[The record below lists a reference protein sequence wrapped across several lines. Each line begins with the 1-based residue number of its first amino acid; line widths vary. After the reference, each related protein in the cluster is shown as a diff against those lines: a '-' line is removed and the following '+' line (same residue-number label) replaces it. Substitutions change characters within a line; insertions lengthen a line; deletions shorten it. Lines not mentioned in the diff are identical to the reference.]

1 LFQYIQLG
9 ILPYLVI
16 GIYSNNMSLV
26 RFTLVFCFIFMG
38 LVAHAQDS
46 FLDSLNH
53 LLDTNPSDSVRASV
67 YGDLCWHYKYS
78 DAEKALAFGHEAA
91 SLAQKHH
98 YNQLLAYAYNNMG
111 IVFWAKSDYDSAAY
125 YIKRTSRL
133 YRELE
138 NERGVTVTLTN
149 LGLIFQNQGKYD
161 SALNYQLN
169 ALRMVDK
176 IDDKSLKGS
185 ILTNVG
191 NVYFLMKDFD
201 KSKAYYF
208 DALHLKKQLAQE
220 GFHQNIQKTLL
231 NIGNVYS
238 KKENLD
244 SAIYY
249 FNETVPYAQKAED
262 YKNLS
267 LVYTDLGYAYSKK
280 HQYDKANRYFE
291 KALNIFNQSY
301 YENDY
306 DLSILLWSMAEN
318 ELRRTHLKSA
328 VSYGEQSLELS
339 KSLENVNRLK
349 DAYELLADIY
359 EADGQLENALHA
371 QKNFA
376 IYKDSLLNIEKNK
389 KIAELETKYETEKKD
404 QALQLLNHDI
414 ELQKAA
420 NTRNTIIIIALI
432 VILALLLFVF
442 YLWRL
447 RERTKHEQV
456 LNEQKLRMREAQ
468 IKAIVNSEEKERK
481 RFASDLHDSMGQLIS
496 ALSLNI
502 KSLQSQN
509 GNHTTRD
516 EVFENSMQILG
527 DIQQE
532 IRNIA
537 FNLMPHILTK
547 EGLIAAVKEL
557 IYRINKSHTIRAQL
571 QVFGLEGQL
580 NEVYEI
586 SLYRIIQEW
595 ISNIIKYGTASSIYI
610 QFTAHD
616 EEIVLTIEDDGEG
629 FDPQNLEIGSG
640 NGWKNINIRKNLINA
655 ELEIDSQEGRK
666 NTMLTITFSKMAA
679 LRALSFRIP
688 SNRY

>member
-1 LFQYIQLG
+1 MFQYIQLG

-16 GIYSNNMSLV
+16 GIYLNNMSLA
-26 RFTLVFCFIFMG
+26 RFTLVFWFVFMG
-38 LVAHAQDS
+38 LATHAQDS

-53 LLDTNPSDSVRASV
+53 LLATNPSDSVRASV

-78 DAEKALAFGHEAA
+78 DAEKALSYGYEAA
-91 SLAQKHH
+91 SLAQKHN
-98 YNQLLAYAYNNMG
+98 YNQLLAYAFNNLG
-111 IVFWAKSDYDSAAY
+111 IVFWAKSDYDSAAF
-125 YIKRTSRL
+125 YIKRTSQL
-133 YRELE
+133 YRALE

-161 SALNYQLN
+161 SALTYQLN

-191 NVYFLMKDFD
+191 NVYFLMEDFD

-208 DALHLKKQLAQE
+208 EALQLKKQLTQE

-238 KKENLD
+238 KLEDLD

-249 FNETVPYAQKAED
+249 FKKTEPFAQEAKD

-280 HQYDKANRYFE
+280 HQYEKANEFFE
-291 KALNIFNQSY
+291 KALDIFNQSH

-306 DLSILLWSMAEN
+306 DLSILLWTIAEN
-318 ELRRTHLKSA
+318 ELRRSHLKSA
-328 VSYGEQSLELS
+328 VTYGEQSLELS
-339 KSLENVNRLK
+339 KSLENVNRMK

-359 EADGQLENALHA
+359 EANGQLENALTA

-389 KIAELETKYETEKKD
+389 QIAELETKYETEKKD

-432 VILALLLFVF
+432 IILALLLFVF
-442 YLWRL
+442 YQWKL
-447 RERTKHEQV
+447 RERSKHQQV
-456 LNEQKLRMREAQ
+456 LSEQKVRMREAQ

-481 RFASDLHDSMGQLIS
+481 RFAADLHDSMGQLIS

-516 EVFENSMQILG
+516 EVFENSMHILG

-547 EGLIAAVKEL
+547 EGLVAAINEL
-557 IYRINKSHTIRAQL
+557 IYRLNKSQEIKADL
-571 QVFGLEGQL
+571 QVFGLNHRL

-586 SLYRIIQEW
+586 SLYRIVQEW
-595 ISNIIKYGTASSIYI
+595 VSNIIKHGSAKSIFI
-610 QFTAHD
+610 QITAHD
-616 EEIVLTIEDDGEG
+616 QEIVLTIEDDGAG
-629 FDPQNLEIGSG
+629 FNPQDLEKSSG

-655 ELEIDSQEGRK
+655 ELDIDSQQGRK
-666 NTMLTITFSKMAA
+666 NTMLTITFSKRTA
-679 LRALSFRIP
+679 LKEQIVE
-688 SNRY
+688 NTEY